1 MKTTAPAQAANGTG
15 RWEVRIARNPDLGSE
30 CTKVLTLAEAAEAG
44 RTRFVVK
51 SPRGQETFSSTRQG
65 DAMSVALSMASID
78 ELLARVNRIEHG
90 LWGNHPALRAQMT
103 NKRNGAKTASRGTL
117 TLLQDPHA

>member
-1 MKTTAPAQAANGTG
+1 MNTAHIEKSSG
-15 RWEVRIARNPDLGSE
+15 RWEVRLDPASRRCAFAVYG
-30 CTKVLTLAEAAEAG
+30 AG
-44 RTRFVVK
+44 RVTYVGGPRRWNVK
-51 SPRGQETFSSTRQG
+51 SPRGVQVFTTH
-65 DAMSVALSMASID
+65 DPVAAMELARAMANID